1 MSVYDYLGIGNKQA
15 TTNWSYNCCYFDH
28 NWWDFV
34 SSGWDW
40 NNHNRSLIFS
50 RNFFGLVFIIIGA
63 ILSAVGIGYLV
74 VSYGLL
80 KGKRWSWTITSN
92 RILEKHQ
99 ELLLRPSILVIF
111 NLSIKLLLPKTRY
124 RCSLQNDDNGNDN
137 GLLYYILVKIAI
149 DNPILIFA
157 IITLC

>member
-1 MSVYDYLGIGNKQA
+1 MDYNLK
-15 TTNWSYNCCYFDH
+15 SYFGKA
-28 NWWDFV
+28 
-34 SSGWDW
+34 SG
-40 NNHNRSLIFS
+40 
-50 RNFFGLVFIIIGA
+50 
-63 ILSAVGIGYLV
+63 
-74 VSYGLL
+74 
-80 KGKRWSWTITSN
+80 TIA
-92 RILEKHQ
+92 
-99 ELLLRPSILVIF
+99 SILVIF